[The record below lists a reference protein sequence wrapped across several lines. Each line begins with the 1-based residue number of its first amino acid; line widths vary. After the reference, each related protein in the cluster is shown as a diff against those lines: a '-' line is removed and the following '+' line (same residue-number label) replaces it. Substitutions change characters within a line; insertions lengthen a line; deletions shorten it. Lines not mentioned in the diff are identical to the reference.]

1 MFISSVLTDIC
12 YILITFLELWY
23 LTECYILADSTA
35 YLNLHVFV
43 KFSIEVASVGEYD
56 DEVDHEK
63 DQNDK
68 EHGPVRQTA
77 GEHVW
82 RWEVVLLLE
91 SMALS
96 WLMLERSA
104 DGLESVIWGQS
115 SLEGHTVDHKLWV
128 QLTTESTPVF
138 RGISEQAIVSNF
150 MVLSRE
156 SLINT
161 ALNYFSVNSQFGH

>member
-1 MFISSVLTDIC
+1 LFIRSVFTGIC
-12 YILITFLELWY
+12 YILITFLELWH
-23 LTECYILADSTA
+23 LTEGDILADSTA

-56 DEVDHEK
+56 DEVDHEEYQ
-63 DQNDK
+63 DDE

-96 WLMLERSA
+96 WLVLERSA
-104 DGLESVIWGQS
+104 DGLEGVIWGQS

-128 QLTTESTPVF
+128 QLTAESTPVF
-138 RGISEQAIVSNF
+138 CGISEQAIVSNF
-150 MVLSRE
+150 MILSRE

-161 ALNYFSVNSQFGH
+161 ALNHFFVDSQFGH